1 MRSLPFSNPIISC
14 FRLSH
19 SYFLLLVGKKNKVT
33 MFSGKNFHQFKTVH
47 RTAFFLLDMLYEES
61 TVEES
66 DKSCFG
72 KAG

>member
-1 MRSLPFSNPIISC
+1 MLR
-14 FRLSH
+14 H

-33 MFSGKNFHQFKTVH
+33 MFFGENFHQFKAIH
-47 RTAFFLLDMLYEES
+47 GTAFFLLDMLYEES
-61 TVEES
+61 TVVES